1 MNKKKYIVTFSIA
14 GLLLWSCTEMEFDKV
29 LLPTSDI
36 GGEYVVNLE
45 LEALGI
51 TDVQHIRLFNTAAG
65 GDSLWVEDLNFFET
79 QVKVGL
85 NDDNTFGITNGKDI
99 LNDTDVNITGQVF
112 PEMDSVHV
120 EWTYLQVDIGEG
132 PKDYVVEAN
141 GVLYNGITN

>member
-1 MNKKKYIVTFSIA
+1 MNNKKYIAAFALA
-14 GLLLWSCTEMEFDKV
+14 GLLLWGCTETEFDKV

-36 GGEYVVNLE
+36 GGEYVVDLE
-45 LEALGI
+45 LPALDI

-65 GDSLWVEDLNFFET
+65 GDSLWVEDRDFFES
-79 QVKVGL
+79 QVKVAL

-99 LNDTDVNITGQVF
+99 LFGADVNIAGQVF
-112 PEMDSVHV
+112 PENDSIHV

-132 PKDYVVEAN
+132 PKDYVVTAN